1 MYGTSA
7 TGCDCQIRRTTSE
20 TNPNKPQFFKKKIC
34 GLLNNWKG
42 ENVKTKKFR
51 LIDAV
56 LASVCIIL
64 TVESAAPAA
73 AVGNAQYFW
82 WISMLVLFFLPYGL
96 ISAELGT
103 TYVGEG
109 GIYDWVRFAFG
120 SKWGCRVAWNYW
132 VNFALW
138 IASLAVLFKDTLLRI
153 VPIEMTVIEE
163 TGLQLIFIWAIVYMT
178 SKEIS
183 KSKWLM
189 NLAAVFKAIIM
200 ILVGGLGIFY
210 ASHHGV
216 ATPITL
222 RSIFPEFDLYSLSFV
237 SIIIYNFVGFEIV
250 TTLAADMDDPRKQ
263 IPPALLLGGI
273 VIAIFY
279 MFASFGIGV
288 AIPVSELSTSTG
300 LLDSIIFMIG
310 NNWIVMMVGIMMLVT
325 FIANII
331 SWAYGSTYVAK
342 YAADHDDL
350 PAVFSKTNREG
361 VPNYTPIVNG
371 LIASALII
379 IVPFLPSQDVF
390 WSFFGVGVVTL
401 MLAYVLMFPAFL
413 KLREINPERRRPFL
427 VKGGKIKISLMAYIP
442 MILIIISL
450 IFTIIPMNTSKA
462 ELTTKLPL
470 LVGVLISIL
479 IQEILVSRSTK
490 KHMEIDHTIGLPANE
505 EREVGRMA

>member
-1 MYGTSA
+1 
-7 TGCDCQIRRTTSE
+7 
-20 TNPNKPQFFKKKIC
+20 
-34 GLLNNWKG
+34 
-42 ENVKTKKFR
+42 VKVKKFR

-64 TVESAAPAA
+64 TVESASPAA

-103 TYVGEG
+103 TYIGEG

-132 VNFALW
+132 VNFTLW

-153 VPIEMTVIEE
+153 IPIEMSTLTE
-163 TGLQLIFIWAIVYMT
+163 TILQLLFIWIIIYMT
-178 SKEIS
+178 TKEIR

-189 NLAAVFKAIIM
+189 NIAAIFKAIIM
-200 ILVGGLGIFY
+200 LLVGGHGIYY
-210 ASHHGV
+210 ASKYGV
-216 ATPITL
+216 ANPITP
-222 RSIFPEFDLYSLSFV
+222 RSMLPDLDLYSLSFV

-250 TTLAADMDDPRKQ
+250 TTLAADMHNPKKEIPR
-263 IPPALLLGGI
+263 ALLLGGV
-273 VIAIFY
+273 VIAAFY

-310 NNWIVMMVGIMMLVT
+310 NNWVVVAVGIMMLVT
-325 FIANII
+325 FIANIV

-342 YAADHDDL
+342 YAADHHDM
-350 PAVFSKTNREG
+350 PEIFSRTNKQG
-361 VPNYTPIVNG
+361 VPNQTPIING
-371 LIASALII
+371 IIASALII
-379 IVPFLPSQDVF
+379 MVPFLPNQDVF

-401 MLAYVLMFPAFL
+401 MLSYVLMFPAFL
-413 KLREINPERRRPFL
+413 KLRKVNPDITRPFL
-427 VKGGKIKISLMAYIP
+427 IKGGKVKLALMAFVP
-442 MILIIISL
+442 MLLIIVSL
-450 IFTIIPMNTSKA
+450 IFTTIPMNTSEA

-470 LVGVLISIL
+470 LIGVIISVS
-479 IQEILVSRSTK
+479 IQEILVVKSSK
-490 KHMEIDHTIGLPANE
+490 KHERLEIEIAQQANGKKE
-505 EREVGRMA
+505 KSKMA